1 MRSARVQ
8 ISLRRIGIARILL
21 LVPFAVLGIRAAH
34 LSVDE
39 RGIARGENQT
49 RRVLH
54 LAPGRGAI
62 VDSSGAELAL
72 SVESPS
78 IYAIPSAID
87 DIGVAASKLAP
98 ILGWKRQK
106 LADRM
111 RDHQS
116 FFFVA
121 RWVTPERAQRVLDLG
136 LAGVGVLDEPRRIYP
151 HRLLA
156 APLVGFAN
164 IDGQGVRGIEEQ
176 EDDWLRGLA
185 RRIPVERDARGRKL
199 WIGGDSQWSTKG
211 GDVALTID
219 ATLQAQA
226 EEALRETIAAS
237 GARGGIVV
245 AMDPWT
251 GDILTLAENPGFD
264 PNQFRKIDFA
274 STRSRAFADAID
286 PGSTLKTFLVAAA
299 LEEGVIQV
307 DDMIDCED
315 GSFQVPGK
323 TIHDHH
329 PNGMLTPA
337 GVLRV
342 SSNIGAVKIAY
353 LLGRAAHYRALR
365 RFGFGSTTD
374 SQFPGESAGLLRP
387 WKNWQPVDHATI
399 AFGQGINV
407 TPIQLAAATSV
418 LANGGLWVQPRIVS
432 ARRPPGGDWHSSR
445 PEPGRRVIREETAA
459 AILEML
465 EGVVS
470 PEGTASLAGLK
481 GIRVG
486 GKTGTPQK
494 YDRET
499 QTFSTDR
506 HEAWFMGVVPAD
518 APKLVIVVRV
528 DEAKRPAHT
537 GGATA
542 APLFARVAAAQLTR
556 YGIFTEPQRRGA
568 QPQPTILIARND
580 SLPPVSTAP
589 KKPAPRTQAPAAQP
603 SAARASASTARNPSP
618 PSAANPSPSSTART
632 SKPDAASPSKPG
644 AVRPSPPNAVERLA
658 SLGDRVLLP
667 DFTGRTVAEVRQ
679 MTAGRIDVKFS
690 GQGRAVAQ
698 RPPPGTVFALHS
710 GRVSIR
716 FEARSTASGEG
727 EI

>member
-1 MRSARVQ
+1 LFLVAF
-8 ISLRRIGIARILL
+8 AILGL
-21 LVPFAVLGIRAAH
+21 RAAH

-39 RGIARGENQT
+39 RGIKRGEKQT
-49 RRVLH
+49 RRVLE

-78 IYAIPSAID
+78 IYAIPSSID
-87 DIGVAASKLAP
+87 DIDVAAGQLAP

-106 LADRM
+106 LVDRM
-111 RDHQS
+111 RDRQS
-116 FFFVA
+116 FLFLA
-121 RWVTPERAQRVLDLG
+121 RWVTPERAQQVIDLG

-151 HRLLA
+151 HRQLA
-156 APLVGFAN
+156 AQLVGFAN

-176 EDDWLRGLA
+176 EDDWLRGLE

-199 WIGGDSQWSTKG
+199 WIGGDSQWTTKG

-226 EEALRETIAAS
+226 EEALRETIVAS

-251 GDILTLAENPGFD
+251 GDILALAENPGFD
-264 PNQFRKIDFA
+264 PNDFRNLEFA

-286 PGSTLKTFLVAAA
+286 PGSTLKTFLIAAA

-307 DDMIDCED
+307 GDIVDCED
-315 GSFQVPGK
+315 GSFKIPGK
-323 TIHDHH
+323 VIHDHH
-329 PNGMLTPA
+329 PNGKLTPA
-337 GVLRV
+337 GILRV
-342 SSNIGAVKIAY
+342 SSNIGAVKIAFR
-353 LLGRAAHYRALR
+353 LGRTAHYRALH
-365 RFGFGSTTD
+365 RFGFGSVTK
-374 SQFPGESAGLLRP
+374 SQFPGESAGLMRH
-387 WKNWQPVDHATI
+387 WKKWMPVDHATI
-399 AFGQGINV
+399 AYGQGINV
-407 TPIQLAAATSV
+407 TPIQLAAATSA
-418 LANGGLWVQPRIVS
+418 LANGGLWVQPRLVS

-445 PEPGRRVIREETAA
+445 PEPGRRVVREETAD

-470 PEGTASLAGLK
+470 PDGTASLAGLK
-481 GIRVG
+481 GVRVG

-494 YDRET
+494 YDRES

-528 DEAKRPAHT
+528 DEARRPAHT

-556 YGIFTEPQRRGA
+556 YGIFTEPERRRTQPHQTVIIA
-568 QPQPTILIARND
+568 QSEP
-580 SLPPVSTAP
+580 LPPVSAAP
-589 KKPAPRTQAPAAQP
+589 KKPAPR
-603 SAARASASTARNPSP
+603 ARHRA
-618 PSAANPSPSSTART
+618 ART
-632 SKPDAASPSKPG
+632 SKPSAARSSKPSSE
-644 AVRPSPPNAVERLA
+644 RSSEPNVTERLT
-658 SLGDRVLLP
+658 SLGNRVLLP
-667 DFTGRTVAEVRQ
+667 DFQGRTVAEVRQ
-679 MTAGRIDVKFS
+679 MTAGRIDVKIS
-690 GQGRAVAQ
+690 GRGRAVAQ
-698 RPPPGTVFALHS
+698 RPPPGTVFALTS
-710 GRVSIR
+710 GPVTIR
-716 FEARSTASGEG
+716 FEVQSTASGEG

>member
-8 ISLRRIGIARILL
+8 ISLRRIGIARVLL
-21 LVPFAVLGIRAAH
+21 LIPFAALGIRAAH

-49 RRVLH
+49 RRVLE

-72 SVESPS
+72 SVDSPS
-78 IYAIPSAID
+78 IYAIPSSID
-87 DIGVAASKLAP
+87 DVDVAARKLAP

-111 RDHQS
+111 RDRQS
-116 FFFVA
+116 FFFLA

-151 HRLLA
+151 HRHLSA
-156 APLVGFAN
+156 QLVGFAN
-164 IDGQGVRGIEEQ
+164 IDGEGVRGIEEQ

-226 EEALRETIAAS
+226 EEALRETVAAT

-245 AMDPWT
+245 AMDPRN
-251 GDILTLAENPGFD
+251 GDILTLAENPSFD
-264 PNQFRKIDFA
+264 PNQFRNLDFA

-286 PGSTLKTFLVAAA
+286 PGSTLKTFLIAAA

-307 DDMIDCED
+307 DDVVDCGD

-329 PNGMLTPA
+329 PNGKLTP
-337 GVLRV
+337 GGILRV

-353 LLGRAAHYRALR
+353 LLGPAAHYRALR
-365 RFGFGSTTD
+365 GFGFGSTTD
-374 SQFPGESAGLLRP
+374 SGFPGESAGLLRP
-387 WKNWQPVDHATI
+387 WKKWMPVDHATI
-399 AFGQGINV
+399 AYGQGINV
-407 TPIQLAAATSV
+407 TPIQLAAATSA

-445 PEPGRRVIREETAA
+445 PDPGRRVVREETAA
-459 AILEML
+459 AVLEML
-465 EGVVS
+465 EGVIS
-470 PEGTASLAGLK
+470 PDGTGSLAGLK

-494 YDRET
+494 YDRKS
-499 QTFSTDR
+499 QTFSLDR
-506 HEAWFMGVVPAD
+506 HESWFMGVVPAD

-528 DEAKRPAHT
+528 DEARRPAHT

-542 APLFARVAAAQLTR
+542 APLFARIAAAQLTR
-556 YGIFTEPQRRGA
+556 YGIFTEPERSRA
-568 QPQPTILIARND
+568 QPRPTIVAAR
-580 SLPPVSTAP
+580 SEPLPPISAAP
-589 KKPAPRTQAPAAQP
+589 KKPAPQPRPAQLRAARPSQP
-603 SAARASASTARNPSP
+603 SSVISAPKANSVKPPKPSSVSP
-618 PSAANPSPSSTART
+618 PKPSSE
-632 SKPDAASPSKPG
+632 SQ
-644 AVRPSPPNAVERLA
+644 SPPTAVERLA

-667 DFTGRTVAEVRQ
+667 DFRGRTVAEVKQ
-679 MTAGRIDVKFS
+679 MTAGWIAVKYS
-690 GQGRAVAQ
+690 GNGRAVTQ
-698 RPPPGTVFALHS
+698 QPPPGTIFALTS
-710 GRVSIR
+710 GPISIR
-716 FEARSTASGEG
+716 FEAQSTASGEG